1 MKILKYSAI
10 SLLVIGALFAAAYF
24 IKTNDKSVIVY
35 DTQKTLITSI
45 EKKTVVTGKVIPEDE
60 VEIKPQIQGIIDA
73 IFVEE
78 GDLVKTG
85 DLLAKIKVV
94 PNEQNLNSAEG
105 RLANSRI
112 VLKNADIEYNRNKD
126 LYEKGII
133 SKQDFDNVQLRYNQS
148 KLDVS
153 NAISDLQIIRSGSKG
168 GAASANTNI
177 RATVPGTVL
186 EIPVEEGFQVIASN
200 SFNAGTTIATIA
212 DLNKMIFEG
221 KVDEAEVG
229 KLKVGMPLEV
239 SLGAIED
246 QALQAKLK
254 FIAPKGNEE
263 QGAVQFKIEADLYL
277 NDSIFVRAG
286 YSANASLVLERKD
299 SVMAISESLLQFDR
313 KTEEPYVEIEIEDQK
328 FERRDVKIGIS
339 DGVNVEII
347 SGVSKDDK
355 IKVWNKTEP
364 IKKGEDDDSSVE
376 MFIVTF
382 LSSSISTKALSPS
395 LILPER
401 TSSAKLSS
409 SKRMTA
415 LLKGRAP

>member
-1 MKILKYSAI
+1 MKILKYIGIA
-10 SLLVIGALFAAAYF
+10 LLVFGALFAAAFF
-24 IKTNDKSVIVY
+24 IKTNNKSAIVY
-35 DTQKTLITSI
+35 DTQTVITTSI
-45 EKKTVVTGKVIPEDE
+45 ERKTVVTGKVIPEDE
-60 VEIKPQIQGIIDA
+60 VEIKPQIQGIIEA
-73 IFVEE
+73 LFVEE
-78 GDLVKTG
+78 GDLVNTG

-112 VLKNADIEYNRNKD
+112 ILKNAEIELNRNKD

-133 SKQDFDNVQLRYNQS
+133 SKQNFDNVQLRFNQS
-148 KLDVS
+148 KQDVS
-153 NAISDLQIIRSGSKG
+153 NAVSDLQIIRSGSKG

-229 KLKVGMPLEV
+229 KLRVGMPLEV
-239 SLGAIED
+239 NLGAIED
-246 QALQAKLK
+246 QALEAQLK

-263 QGAVQFKIEADLYL
+263 QGAVQFIIEADLFL

-299 SVMAISESLLQFDR
+299 SIMAIPEALLQFDR
-313 KTEEPYVEIEIEDQK
+313 ETEEPYVEVQTEDQK
-328 FERRDVKIGIS
+328 FERRDVEIGIS

-347 SGVSKDDK
+347 SGLTEEDQ

-364 IKKGEDDDSSVE
+364 IKKGEE
-376 MFIVTF
+376 
-382 LSSSISTKALSPS
+382 
-395 LILPER
+395 EEE
-401 TSSAKLSS
+401 SA
-409 SKRMTA
+409 TENQ
-415 LLKGRAP
+415 

>member
-45 EKKTVVTGKVIPEDE
+45 ERKTVVTGKVIPEDE
-60 VEIKPQIQGIIDA
+60 VEIKPQIQGIIDV

-112 VLKNADIEYNRNKD
+112 VLKNAQIEFNRNKD

-299 SVMAISESLLQFDR
+299 SIMAISESLLQFDR

-347 SGVSKDDK
+347 SGVSEDDK

-364 IKKGEDDDSSVE
+364 IKKGENDDSSVE
-376 MFIVTF
+376 M
-382 LSSSISTKALSPS
+382 A
-395 LILPER
+395 EN
-401 TSSAKLSS
+401 
-409 SKRMTA
+409 
-415 LLKGRAP
+415 

>member
-1 MKILKYSAI
+1 MKILKYIGITLLI
-10 SLLVIGALFAAAYF
+10 SGALFAAAYF
-24 IKTNDKSVIVY
+24 IKTNDKSAIIY
-35 DTQKTLITSI
+35 QTKTIINTSI
-45 EKKTVVTGKVIPEDE
+45 EKKTVITGKVIPEDE

-73 IFVEE
+73 LFVEE
-78 GDLVKTG
+78 GDKVRTG

-94 PNEQNLNSAEG
+94 PNEQNLNAAEG
-105 RLANSRI
+105 RVANSKI
-112 VLKNADIEYNRNKD
+112 VLKNAQIEFKRNKNLFD
-126 LYEKGII
+126 KGII

-153 NAISDLQIIRSGSKG
+153 NAVSDLQIIRLGSKG

-229 KLKVGMPLEV
+229 KLIVGMPLEV
-239 SLGAIED
+239 NLGAIED
-246 QALQAKLK
+246 QSLEAKLK

-263 QGAVQFKIEADLYL
+263 QGAVQFKIEADLFL

-286 YSANASLVLERKD
+286 YSANASLIIERKD
-299 SVMAISESLLQFDR
+299 NVMAVEESLLQFDR
-313 KTEEPYVEIEIEDQK
+313 ETEKPYVEIQIGDQK
-328 FERRDVKIGIS
+328 FERRDIEIGLS
-339 DGVNVEII
+339 DGVNVEVI
-347 SGVSKDDK
+347 SGLTEEDQ

-364 IKKGEDDDSSVE
+364 IKNGISVE
-376 MFIVTF
+376 KE
-382 LSSSISTKALSPS
+382 LAD
-395 LILPER
+395 
-401 TSSAKLSS
+401 
-409 SKRMTA
+409 
-415 LLKGRAP
+415 

>member
-24 IKTNDKSVIVY
+24 IKTNDKSAIVY

-45 EKKTVVTGKVIPEDE
+45 ERKTVVTGKVIPEDE
-60 VEIKPQIQGIIDA
+60 VEIKPQIQGIIDV

-299 SVMAISESLLQFDR
+299 SIMAISESLLQFDR

-376 MFIVTF
+376 M
-382 LSSSISTKALSPS
+382 A
-395 LILPER
+395 EN
-401 TSSAKLSS
+401 
-409 SKRMTA
+409 
-415 LLKGRAP
+415 